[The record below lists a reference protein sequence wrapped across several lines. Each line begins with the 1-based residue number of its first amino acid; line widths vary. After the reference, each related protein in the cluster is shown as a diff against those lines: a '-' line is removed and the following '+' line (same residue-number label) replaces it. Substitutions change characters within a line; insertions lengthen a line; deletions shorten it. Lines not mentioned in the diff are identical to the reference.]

1 MNVSHFLGPMGV
13 NGALTEEGRA
23 QLEGIIAH
31 HHWQQPIVVE
41 IEAEVAIALETLKT
55 MTKQRNE
62 AHAWLASLSTTA
74 DTEAALDHGG
84 LVLDICRGM
93 T

>member
-31 HHWQQPIVVE
+31 HQQIVVE
-41 IEAEVAIALETLKT
+41 LKRR
-55 MTKQRNE
+55 Q
-62 AHAWLASLSTTA
+62 L
-74 DTEAALDHGG
+74 
-84 LVLDICRGM
+84 
-93 T
+93 